1 MSGGRFNYITING
14 QTGEEAK
21 IGTVVDITTSGT
33 GVVQPS
39 GSARGQPLM
48 GFTFDKL
55 DGYRGQT
62 PREYGVFVGTT
73 VRFQEE
79 GGHIRKIWVVEPKRG

>member
-1 MSGGRFNYITING
+1 MSGRFSYVTING
-14 QTGEEAK
+14 TTGEEAS

-33 GVVQPS
+33 GVVQPT
-39 GSARGQPLM
+39 GPATGQPLL

-55 DGYRGQT
+55 DKYRGET

-73 VRFQEE
+73 VRFEEE
-79 GGHIRKIWVVEPKRG
+79 GGHIKKIWVVEP